1 MKKATIILVVLL
13 LVSLSLPCALAKTD
27 KEVVFRN
34 VPWGSSYREAVTA
47 LDKDG
52 LSIDSGWKFDTYTAT
67 AENLIFDE
75 FNSFDYSVGFYKTNA
90 YNAKP
95 LSVAG
100 YEVEDTKAYFVF
112 VPSADGSFPADEEN
126 SVFFAAEYEL
136 EVKDVDAVL
145 EDLKGKLSSLYGND
159 FAKKE
164 TDFIFQRTWYSWKDD
179 QGNIVSLQGE
189 KSDRRSKIHIW
200 YTWGGANDLLQSAND
215 RLDADA
221 KAQEALNFE
230 TNNTDGL

>member
-1 MKKATIILVVLL
+1 MKKAAIALVVLL
-13 LVSLSLPCALAKTD
+13 LVSLSFPCALAKTD
-27 KEVVFRN
+27 KEIAFRN
-34 VPWGSSYREAVTA
+34 IPWGSSYREAVAA

-52 LSIDSGWKFDTYTAT
+52 LSIDSGFKFDMSTAT

-75 FNSFDYSVGFYKTNA
+75 YDFFNYNVGFFKKNH

-95 LSVAG
+95 INVAG
-100 YEVEDTKAYFVF
+100 YEVESTKAYFVF
-112 VPSADGSFPADEEN
+112 VPSTDGSFPADEEN

-189 KSDRRSKIHIW
+189 KSDYSSEIHIW
-200 YTWGGANDLLQSAND
+200 YTWGGANDLLQAAND

-221 KAQEALNFE
+221 KAQEALNFG
-230 TNNTDGL
+230 TNNTEGL

>member
-1 MKKATIILVVLL
+1 MKKATIVLAVLL
-13 LVSLSLPCALAKTD
+13 LVSLSFPCALAKTD
-27 KEVVFRN
+27 KEIAFRN
-34 VPWGSSYREAVTA
+34 IPWGSSYREAVAA

-75 FNSFDYSVGFYKTNA
+75 FNSFDYSVGFCKTNA
-90 YNAKP
+90 YDAKP

-100 YEVEDTKAYFVF
+100 YKVEDTKAYFVF
-112 VPSADGSFPADEEN
+112 VPSTDGSFQADEEN

-164 TDFIFQRTWYSWKDD
+164 TDFISQTTWYSWKDD

-189 KSDRRSKIHIW
+189 KSDRRSEIHIW
-200 YTWGGANDLLQSAND
+200 YTWGGANDLLQAAND

-221 KAQEALNFE
+221 KAQEALNFG
-230 TNNTDGL
+230 TNNTEGL